1 MRSQPTWLF
10 ALAPFLTAPAAC
22 LTEPP
27 SSPDEPEASSAPL
40 PDDSPPPER
49 SRLASLSTSCS
60 IIAAEA
66 GPVTCVGSTR
76 TYRVSHT
83 LTNPTIRWSV
93 ASGGMSILGATTGA
107 SVTVQ
112 FHQGFASGQLLA
124 ELDEPPFL
132 GVDCGVIAPIASQ
145 CMTPPPAPGSIAFD
159 YFRPPEPQHGDFCT
173 ITQGNLLEAAASPCA
188 SSYSWTISPT
198 APGVKLTPNGRR
210 ATLSV
215 FQARSYTVS
224 VRASNC
230 NGTSPATERILVAET
245 CSAAGL

>member
-1 MRSQPTWLF
+1 MRSQPPRF
-10 ALAPFLTAPAAC
+10 VALALFFTAPAAC
-22 LTEPP
+22 LTEAP
-27 SSPDEPEASSAPL
+27 SSPDDPDSSSQPFRSDSAPA
-40 PDDSPPPER
+40 ER
-49 SRLASLSTSCS
+49 SRLATSCS
-60 IIAAEA
+60 IVASET
-66 GPVTCVGSTR
+66 GPVTCAGSTR

-93 ASGGMSILGATTGA
+93 AAGGMSILGATTGP

-112 FHQGFASGQLLA
+112 FHQGFAAGQLLA
-124 ELDEPPFL
+124 ELDEPPFV
-132 GVDCGVIAPIASQ
+132 GVDCGVIEPISSQ

-188 SSYSWTISPT
+188 TAYSWTISP
-198 APGVKLTPNGRR
+198 ASPGVKLTPNGRR